1 MHLPK
6 LHSLRARLLILFAVL
21 AVGPLVTIGVFDYAR
36 SKRLVEQLITAQTD
50 TIARRAAKSVADR
63 YAIVASDL
71 LLISENAEVQR
82 LYRELPRGDS
92 VAIRSARTA
101 ADAYLE
107 SVWRLVGGSYAH
119 AELRT
124 STDSLLWRSQDDFRP
139 GDYTLPGPSLSQP
152 VHDVETRRTVGAVVV
167 VPRPESIWGADALG
181 PSFGRTG
188 YAAIVDRQS
197 GKLLL
202 HTATAAPEGS
212 PREVFGAD
220 WDRISQRLT
229 SSSGSLV
236 YRQRDTVRV
245 GSFVSLTTPPW
256 TLVSS
261 TALSEFGDSFKHA
274 RNVDLVLLSLLIA
287 AVATVFVI
295 LIGRTTR
302 SLEELTRAASSVGTG
317 DFSPSLPRMNSDEV
331 GTLAAAFGEMTAR
344 IQSMM
349 REIEVSRQL
358 AVVGEFAAQLS
369 HEVRNPLTSLKLDL
383 QGMHRQARS
392 GVLPPDAL
400 APVETCLRE
409 VTRLDSVVDGMLR
422 LARQPTMKRERVS
435 AHDLVDR
442 ALCSLRAQL
451 DDRGITVVRD
461 LEASSACVEGDP
473 ELLAGMLMNVVLNA
487 VEAQPGGGRVGV
499 HARVRNDVDSCHW
512 LDVSIADDG
521 PGIPHDKLHE
531 VFRPFYTSKREGTG
545 LGLPLAVRTAR
556 NHGGHIRIGAAPETF
571 RGAVFILSL
580 PVAG

>member
-1 MHLPK
+1 LPK
-6 LHSLRARLLILFAVL
+6 LHSLRARLVLLFAAV
-21 AVGPLVTIGVFDYAR
+21 AVGPLVTVGVFDYAR

-50 TIARRAAKSVADR
+50 TIARRAAKIVGDR

-71 LLISENAEVQR
+71 LLLSENAEVQQ
-82 LYRELPRGDS
+82 LYRELPGGDS
-92 VAIRSARTA
+92 VAIRTARVA
-101 ADAYLE
+101 ANAYLE
-107 SVWRLVGGSYAH
+107 SVWRLVGGSYAY

-124 STDSLLWRSQDDFRP
+124 TTDSLLWRSQDDSRL
-139 GDYTLPGPSLSQP
+139 GDFTPSAPSLSQP
-152 VHDVETRRTVGAVVV
+152 VLDIETRRTVGTVVV
-167 VPRPESIWGADALG
+167 VPRPESIWGPDALG

-188 YAAIVDRQS
+188 YAAIIDRQS
-197 GKLLL
+197 DKLLL
-202 HTATAAPEGS
+202 HTGAAVPVES
-212 PREVFGAD
+212 PRGVFGPD
-220 WDRISQRLT
+220 WDRVSARLT
-229 SSSGSLV
+229 SPSGSLV

-274 RNVDLVLLSLLIA
+274 RNVDLALLSLLIA
-287 AVATVFVI
+287 GVATAFVI
-295 LIGRTTR
+295 LIGRATR
-302 SLEELTRAASSVGTG
+302 SLEELTRAASRVGTG
-317 DFSPSLPRMNSDEV
+317 DFSPSLPRVNSDEV
-331 GTLAAAFGEMTAR
+331 GTLAAAFGEMTGR

-383 QGMHRQARS
+383 QGMRRQAQS
-392 GVLPPDAL
+392 GALPPEAL
-400 APVETCLRE
+400 APVDTCLRE
-409 VTRLDSVVDGMLR
+409 VTRLDSVVAGMLR
-422 LARQPTMKRERVS
+422 LARQPAMKRELVS
-435 AHDLVDR
+435 AHDVVDR

-451 DDRGITVVRD
+451 DDRGITVVRE

-473 ELLAGMLMNVVLNA
+473 ELLAGMLMNIVLNA
-487 VEAQPGGGRVGV
+487 VEAQPSGGRVGV
-499 HARVRNDVDSCHW
+499 HARVRNDVDSVHW

-521 PGIPHDKLHE
+521 PGIPPDKLHE
-531 VFRPFYTSKREGTG
+531 VFRPFYTSKRDGTG
-545 LGLPLAVRTAR
+545 LGLPLAIRTAR

-571 RGAVFILSL
+571 QGAAFIVSL

>member
-6 LHSLRARLLILFAVL
+6 LHSLRARLLILFAAV
-21 AVGPLVTIGVFDYAR
+21 AVGPLITIGVFDYAR

-50 TIARRAAKSVADR
+50 TIARRAAKSVGDR

-92 VAIRSARTA
+92 IAIGSARA
-101 ADAYLE
+101 AANAYLE
-107 SVWRLVGGSYAH
+107 SVWRLVGGSYAY

-124 STDSLLWRSQDDFRP
+124 TTDSLLWRSQDDSRP
-139 GDYTLPGPSLSQP
+139 GELTLPGPSLSQP
-152 VHDVETRRTVGAVVV
+152 VHDIETRRTVGTVVV

-188 YAAIVDRQS
+188 YAAIIDRQS
-197 GKLLL
+197 GKVLF
-202 HTATAAPEGS
+202 HTAAAVPNES

-220 WDRISQRLT
+220 WERVSRRLT
-229 SSSGSLV
+229 SPSGSLV
-236 YRQRDTVRV
+236 YRQRDTARV
-245 GSFVSLTTPPW
+245 GSFVGLTTPPW

-261 TALSEFGDSFKHA
+261 TAVSEFGDSFKHA

-287 AVATVFVI
+287 GVATAFVI

-331 GTLAAAFGEMTAR
+331 GTLSAAFGEMTGR
-344 IQSMM
+344 VQSMM
-349 REIEVSRQL
+349 REVEVSRQL

-383 QGMHRQARS
+383 QGMRRQVHS
-392 GVLPPDAL
+392 GALPPEAL

-422 LARQPTMKRERVS
+422 LARQPAMKRERVS
-435 AHDLVDR
+435 AHELVER
-442 ALCSLRAQL
+442 AFCSLRAQL
-451 DDRGITVVRD
+451 DDRGITVVRH
-461 LEASSACVEGDP
+461 LEASSTCVEGDP
-473 ELLAGMLMNVVLNA
+473 ELLAGMLMNIVLNA
-487 VEAQPGGGRVGV
+487 TEAQPGGGRVGV
-499 HARVRNDVDSCHW
+499 YAQVRNGVDSIHW

-521 PGIPHDKLHE
+521 PGVPHDKLHE
-531 VFRPFYTSKREGTG
+531 VFRPFYTSKRDGTG
-545 LGLPLAVRTAR
+545 LGLPLALRTAR
-556 NHGGHIRIGAAPETF
+556 NHGGHIRLGAAPESF
-571 RGAVFILSL
+571 SGAAFIISL

>member
-1 MHLPK
+1 VHFPRI
-6 LHSLRARLLILFAVL
+6 HSLRARLLILFAAVV
-21 AVGPLVTIGVFDYAR
+21 VGPLVTVGVFDYAR
-36 SKRLVEQLITAQTD
+36 SRRLVEQLITAQTD
-50 TIARRAAKSVADR
+50 TIARRAAKSVGDR

-71 LLISENAEVQR
+71 LLLSENAEVQR

-92 VAIRSARTA
+92 VAIRSARA
-101 ADAYLE
+101 AANAYLE
-107 SVWRLVGGSYAH
+107 SVWRLVGASYAY

-124 STDSLLWRSQDDFRP
+124 TTDRLLWRSQDDSRP
-139 GDYTLPGPSLSQP
+139 GDFTPSAPSLSQP
-152 VHDVETRRTVGAVVV
+152 VRDIETRRTVGTVVV

-188 YAAIVDRQS
+188 YAAIIDRQS
-197 GKLLL
+197 DKLLMYS
-202 HTATAAPEGS
+202 AAVPKGS

-220 WDRISQRLT
+220 WDRVSQRLT
-229 SSSGSLV
+229 SPSGSLV

-261 TALSEFGDSFKHA
+261 TALNEFGDSFKHA
-274 RNVDLVLLSLLIA
+274 RNVDLVFLSLLIA
-287 AVATVFVI
+287 GVATAFVI
-295 LIGRTTR
+295 LVGRTTR

-317 DFSPSLPRMNSDEV
+317 DFSPSLPRANSDEV
-331 GTLAAAFGEMTAR
+331 GTLAAAFGDMTGR

-383 QGMHRQARS
+383 QGMRRQVHS
-392 GVLPPDAL
+392 GVLPPEAL

-422 LARQPTMKRERVS
+422 IARQPAMKRELVS
-435 AHDLVDR
+435 AHDLVER
-442 ALCSLRAQL
+442 AFCSLRAQL
-451 DDRGITVVRD
+451 DDRGIRVVRD

-473 ELLAGMLMNVVLNA
+473 ELLAGMLMNIVLNA
-487 VEAQPGGGRVGV
+487 VEAQPNGGRVSV
-499 HARVRNDVDSCHW
+499 HARVRNDVDSVHW
-512 LDVSIADDG
+512 LDVAIADDG

-531 VFRPFYTSKREGTG
+531 VFRPFYTSKRDGTG
-545 LGLPLAVRTAR
+545 LGLPLALRTAR
-556 NHGGHIRIGAAPETF
+556 NHGGHIRVGAAPETF
-571 RGAVFILSL
+571 RGAAFIVSL